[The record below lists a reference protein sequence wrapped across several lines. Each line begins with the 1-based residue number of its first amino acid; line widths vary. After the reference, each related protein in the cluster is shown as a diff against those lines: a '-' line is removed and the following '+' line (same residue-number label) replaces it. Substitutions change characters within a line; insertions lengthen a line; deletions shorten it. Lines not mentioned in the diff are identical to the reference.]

1 MSQVNATANTG
12 RFSKLTLVAGS
23 LLLCS
28 LFVLATPQLVGSTHS
43 LPVAVRGI
51 AAILSLVGV
60 VLLVATSGDNPPPA
74 QHARRELALWQ
85 APGVKATTG
94 QPEADL
100 NVIDV
105 EARETS
111 KAPGQR
117 STDGSFGIAVVL
129 AIFVPW
135 VAMLLQRNFGSA
147 VICLLL
153 QFSLA
158 GWLVATI
165 WAIAVIVGSGT
176 APPAA

>member
-1 MSQVNATANTG
+1 M
-12 RFSKLTLVAGS
+12 
-23 LLLCS
+23 
-28 LFVLATPQLVGSTHS
+28 
-43 LPVAVRGI
+43 
-51 AAILSLVGV
+51 
-60 VLLVATSGDNPPPA
+60 
-74 QHARRELALWQ
+74 
-85 APGVKATTG
+85 
-94 QPEADL
+94 

-117 STDGSFGIAVVL
+117 AADGAFGIAVML

-153 QFSLA
+153 QFSLV

-165 WAIAVIVGSGT
+165 WAIAVVVGSST
-176 APPAA
+176 AKPAA